1 MQQTDTQ
8 SWGTRDCVDE
18 QPDTCIQRFQLAP
31 DDMSHLLEFPQIDL
45 QSHQIRILRILP
57 GNRDDPLRCIL
68 RTACLDDDNKYEA
81 LSYAWGDPLD
91 CLSIEVNGSQKSIT
105 VNLFNALRR
114 LRYAESERYL
124 WVDALC
130 IDQENDVEKS
140 HQVQLMSNIY
150 SRTTTAIL
158 WLGDFSDGPNEKA
171 NYIHYEAV
179 RSAFTLIEFLVDS
192 SGGFVENSENKE
204 LIDDGCEGLSCLL
217 QLPWWHRAWTVQETV
232 LPADA
237 IVVCGTSQLPFSWLK
252 KAYHNSTSHYY
263 RNCCGSLTVP
273 ETFWNQMH
281 ALIHVK
287 GYMEEND
294 GLLCYAFNL
303 FRNRHASDPR
313 DKMYA
318 YLGLGS
324 GISADYSLPYEQV
337 FKLATRSI
345 IEKYGTLMSLLRTA
359 EEQRSPTLPSWVP
372 DWCAKIHNQDYNDE
386 LGWYCLY
393 QHYNTSGDRRPQ
405 ISPSCSDNVLNLR
418 GLILERI
425 IEVGDIMDC
434 GDAMREMVAK
444 WQGGPNDDYPQG
456 GTYLEASW
464 RTLMVDM
471 ILGQGCYKRFGKCDS
486 GEAIVNDELE
496 KYPSGNSLC
505 ALGRKGF
512 FTETGMIG
520 IGNPDIRDGDFIAI
534 LKGGNMPLILRKA
547 KIDKVDVYY
556 QFIGQAYVHGIM
568 DGQILEEGFDME
580 WISLV

>member
-1 MQQTDTQ
+1 
-8 SWGTRDCVDE
+8 
-18 QPDTCIQRFQLAP
+18 
-31 DDMSHLLEFPQIDL
+31 MSHLLEFPQIDL

-204 LIDDGCEGLSCLL
+204 LIDDG
-217 QLPWWHRAWTVQETV
+217 
-232 LPADA
+232 
-237 IVVCGTSQLPFSWLK
+237 
-252 KAYHNSTSHYY
+252 
-263 RNCCGSLTVP
+263 LTVP

-534 LKGGNMPLILRKA
+534 LKGGNMPFILRKA
-547 KIDKVDVYY
+547 KIDKVNVYY